1 MGMFII
7 GLLAAG
13 WHTVRSGARGREW
26 VALL

>member
-13 WHTVRSGARGREW
+13 CHTVRSGARCREW
-26 VALL
+26 MALL